1 MEPKK
6 YLSTLFLFG
15 SGTLVG
21 TVIYTG
27 YLASPYHIDW
37 AHAVFVGL
45 FAGIAAAVAHRFSG
59 R

>member
-1 MEPKK
+1 MKNN
-6 YLSTLFLFG
+6 LSVFFLFG

-37 AHAVFVGL
+37 GRAVFVGL
-45 FAGIAAAVAHRFSG
+45 FAGIAAAIVHRFRG
-59 R
+59 G